1 MTQQPKTDK
10 TLAISYFGL
19 RRTIGFIGFLLPLV
33 LSLGKMVIAGAG
45 IEGSISAYYYTSMGA
60 VFVGSLCAIGV
71 FLLWYTYKGHDHV
84 AAIVAGIFA
93 IGVALFPTT
102 PAPQT
107 SAAVLNA
114 FAPVPVSAQNT
125 VGTMH
130 VIFAALFFLTL
141 AYMSIFLF
149 TRTYARKDQ
158 NQHRAREFLASAFV
172 TRTDEVD
179 GLKSAKKKRN
189 LIYRICGYTIV
200 ACIALMGL
208 NALEKWDLLF
218 WLETVAVM
226 AFGFSWLVKGEAE
239 QIRLRFMR
247 SSKQTAKG
255 DVTAHQGEKTSR
267 VRPWFS
273 RRGRCG

>member
-33 LSLGKMVIAGAG
+33 LSLGKMVVAGAG

-71 FLLWYTYKGHDHV
+71 FLLWYTYKGHDHI

-102 PAPQT
+102 PAKDDTPAQAA
-107 SAAVLNA
+107 SASALNV
-114 FAPVPVSAQNT
+114 FAPMPASAQNT

-130 VIFAALFFLTL
+130 VVFAALFFLTL

-158 NQHRAREFLASAFV
+158 HRVREFLASAFV
-172 TRTDEVD
+172 TRTDEPD
-179 GLKSAKKKRN
+179 GLRSAKKKRN
-189 LIYRICGYTIV
+189 IIYRICGYTIV

-239 QIRLRFMR
+239 RIHFSFMR
-247 SSKQTAKG
+247 SSKQTQKMA
-255 DVTAHQGEKTSR
+255 S
-267 VRPWFS
+267 
-273 RRGRCG
+273 